1 MGKTTTLTR
10 WLILIYSKILPIKTL
25 SQSQIFDVIKVSI
38 ISIKYPYQLVFYTSY
53 LSIKVRLAIM
63 SDDPKDNSNQNTD
76 QTSKKE
82 VSMTDMTPNDGVLK
96 GKKTDIQNPEL
107 WEFPMN
113 YPLSIIGHEG
123 EHESLLNEIKLI
135 LGSQFPDFDLASIEV
150 KPSRTGRFHSAR
162 VNLYLTEADQVNKLY
177 ASLDN
182 AKTVRMVL

>member
-1 MGKTTTLTR
+1 
-10 WLILIYSKILPIKTL
+10 
-25 SQSQIFDVIKVSI
+25 
-38 ISIKYPYQLVFYTSY
+38 
-53 LSIKVRLAIM
+53 M
-63 SDDPKDNSNQNTD
+63 SDDSKDNNDNVDNNANNPTSNQPSVKVTD
-76 QTSKKE
+76 L
-82 VSMTDMTPNDGVLK
+82 TPNKGVLK

-162 VNLYLTEADQVNKLY
+162 VNLYLTAADQVNTLY
-177 ASLDN
+177 AALDN